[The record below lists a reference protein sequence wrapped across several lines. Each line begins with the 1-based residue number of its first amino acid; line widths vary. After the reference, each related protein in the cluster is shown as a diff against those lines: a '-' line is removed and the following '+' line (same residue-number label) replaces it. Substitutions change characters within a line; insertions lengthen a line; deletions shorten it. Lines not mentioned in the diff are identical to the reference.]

1 MKELNREDCE
11 RIYGCGINIA
21 PALRGL
27 GEFGEDFAHGAEGG
41 IQLADALG
49 LFEPPEKSTPKYT
62 SDPQLLNM
70 DVNIANTYMHEI
82 QTHTGSDQITDTMR
96 EDAIHNLQM
105 MGGFILI
112 LYQIILSL
120 WAVRQVKGHFL
131 QMKLKILM

>member
-1 MKELNREDCE
+1 
-11 RIYGCGINIA
+11 
-21 PALRGL
+21 
-27 GEFGEDFAHGAEGG
+27 
-41 IQLADALG
+41 
-49 LFEPPEKSTPKYT
+49 
-62 SDPQLLNM
+62 M